1 MFSSAFLLANH
12 SLDFSCISENKRIT
26 LFRSSRRKE
35 KVGGRYWSDEEMNDD
50 KNYDDSNEK
59 SKEKRKVEA
68 VDKMFLLFDSG
79 VLARAVIQAQAVS
92 GTFTAVYAALVSLIN
107 TKYPQTGELI
117 LKRLIIQFRK
127 GFKRNDKSICLAS
140 TRFIAHLINQLVA
153 HEVLALEILT
163 LLLETPT
170 EDSVEVAVSFLKEC
184 GARLAEVSPK
194 GINAIFERL
203 RNVLHE
209 SELEKRV
216 QYMIEV
222 VHAVR
227 KDHFADYPAIP
238 ENLDLVEEEDQFTHM
253 ITLDEAVDSQDIL
266 DVFKFDENFEKNEE
280 MYKKFTKGSD
290 SESGS
295 GSGSGSDADESGEE
309 SDEEKKDE
317 NEVIIDT
324 TETNLI
330 ALRRTI
336 YLTVQSSLSFEE
348 CCHKILRLNLKPEQE
363 IEVCHMVID
372 CCAQERTYEKFFGL
386 LAQRF
391 CQLNRSYVEPF
402 QQIFKSSYDTIHRLE
417 VNKLRNITK
426 LFAHLLFTDAIS
438 WMVLSHIRLNEE
450 DTTSSSRI
458 FIKILFLELSEYMAE
473 PEAES
478 CSSDIIKKAND
489 LGQLTTAMKNKLA
502 TTDHSTQIEILTLTP
517 ESWSR
522 RYAANYFETSE
533 STVRLAMELK
543 KKRKILKTV
552 EKLVLFTLEVLRMKN
567 NMKNIFVSRK
577 INMKLKLRMIKCY
590 IWSVLLYGVETWT
603 INKRMEKRLKA
614 HEMWLY
620 RRMGGVSWTEKKSNK
635 EVLGMLGVERQ
646 LLNIVKKRKLKY
658 FGHIKRH
665 ETIERNTLEGKVE
678 GKRARGRQR
687 LKWED
692 NIKGWTKSSMKECS
706 RSAKEREDW
715 RFIVANLQCEGT

>member
-458 FIKILFLELSEYMAE
+458 FIKILFLELSEYMGMTKLYNR
-473 PEAES
+473 
-478 CSSDIIKKAND
+478 IKDA
-489 LGQLTTAMKNKLA
+489 
-502 TTDHSTQIEILTLTP
+502 
-517 ESWSR
+517 
-522 RYAANYFETSE
+522 
-533 STVRLAMELK
+533 
-543 KKRKILKTV
+543 RKILKTV

>member
-1 MFSSAFLLANH
+1 MMPQRGRHLVWQAL
-12 SLDFSCISENKRIT
+12 K
-26 LFRSSRRKE
+26 SSRRKE

-59 SKEKRKVEA
+59 SKEKRKVGSRYWDKKEA
-68 VDKMFLLFDSG
+68 EELDNKENHELSPQPKKRMKVDPEKDMLTTRTGGAYIPPARLKMMQAKITDKSSVAYQRISWEALKKSLNGLINKINVSNIKVIIVELCKENIVRGSG

-107 TKYPQTGELI
+107 TK
-117 LKRLIIQFRK
+117 
-127 GFKRNDKSICLAS
+127 
-140 TRFIAHLINQLVA
+140 A

-184 GARLAEVSPK
+184 GARLA
-194 GINAIFERL
+194 ERL

-458 FIKILFLELSEYMAE
+458 FIKILFLELSEYMGMTKLYNR
-473 PEAES
+473 
-478 CSSDIIKKAND
+478 IKDADCLMRGAYNR
-489 LGQLTTAMKNKLA
+489 A
-502 TTDHSTQIEILTLTP
+502 T
-517 ESWSR
+517 
-522 RYAANYFETSE
+522 
-533 STVRLAMELK
+533 
-543 KKRKILKTV
+543 
-552 EKLVLFTLEVLRMKN
+552 
-567 NMKNIFVSRK
+567 
-577 INMKLKLRMIKCY
+577 
-590 IWSVLLYGVETWT
+590 
-603 INKRMEKRLKA
+603 
-614 HEMWLY
+614 
-620 RRMGGVSWTEKKSNK
+620 
-635 EVLGMLGVERQ
+635 
-646 LLNIVKKRKLKY
+646 
-658 FGHIKRH
+658 RH
-665 ETIERNTLEGKVE
+665 R
-678 GKRARGRQR
+678 
-687 LKWED
+687 
-692 NIKGWTKSSMKECS
+692 
-706 RSAKEREDW
+706 
-715 RFIVANLQCEGT
+715 